1 MHIPFLFFI
10 VSFVVV
16 SGFIAILECAGA
28 DDIAIVLK

>member
-16 SGFIAILECAGA
+16 SGFVAILRYAGT
-28 DDIAIVLK
+28 DDLAMVLK